1 MPKNYWMF
9 VQTPEEFETSKGL
22 GFTLHGL
29 KSRHRRRAQRMEPD
43 DRVLFYVNGIR
54 KWAVSGSVASRY
66 FEDRTPIW
74 NSNGN
79 RDEFPY
85 RVKLSPAIILEEKD
99 YIDARELGP
108 RLDYVKRWVPERW
121 PLAFIDTLHLL
132 PQRDFRLIE
141 GEMKRIVRK
150 GRKRRRNRRPD
161 RDVAQRVD
169 GAVEA
174 GREETSVGQ
183 TETTSLPDD
192 VAVGAVG
199 GETSVAQTEASAPPD
214 DAAGEAVR
222 GEMSVAQTDASAPP
236 DDVAGGAAGE
246 ETSVAQTDASAPP
259 DDAAGEA
266 VRGEMS
272 VAQTHA
278 SAPPDD
284 AAGEAVGGEAS
295 AAQADAPAPPDDV
308 AGEAVGGEAS
318 AAQADA
324 PAPPDDVAG
333 EAVGGEASAAQADAS
348 APPDDAVEDTGP
360 EAVESDVQPARQDH
374 EQPES
379 GPEGDGSYSEAA
391 GSETGSR

>member
-22 GFTLHGL
+22 EFTLHGL

-74 NSNGN
+74 NSNGS
-79 RDEFPY
+79 REEFPY
-85 RVKLSPAIILEEKD
+85 RVKLSPSIILEEKD

-161 RDVAQRVD
+161 RDVSQRVD

-174 GREETSVGQ
+174 SGAETSVVQ
-183 TETTSLPDD
+183 TEAAAPSDD
-192 VAVGAVG
+192 VAVGAV
-199 GETSVAQTEASAPPD
+199 
-214 DAAGEAVR
+214 
-222 GEMSVAQTDASAPP
+222 
-236 DDVAGGAAGE
+236 GE

-266 VRGEMS
+266 VSGE
-272 VAQTHA
+272 T
-278 SAPPDD
+278 
-284 AAGEAVGGEAS
+284 S
-295 AAQADAPAPPDDV
+295 AAQADAPAPL
-308 AGEAVGGEAS
+308 
-318 AAQADA
+318 
-324 PAPPDDVAG
+324 
-333 EAVGGEASAAQADAS
+333 
-348 APPDDAVEDTGP
+348 DDAVEDTGP
-360 EAVESDVQPARQDH
+360 EAAESDVQPARQDH
-374 EQPES
+374 ERPES
-379 GPEGDGSYSEAA
+379 GPEGDGTTRRRRARRPA
-391 GSETGSR
+391 PDRSRCRTPRGRGPGALPGYPPSPAWL